1 MRSVYVPSPLRP
13 PIIAAEHRMRA
24 GPASEVW
31 LVMPGRQIVAA
42 GESWSC
48 PVRDFVMQIVG
59 GLEPCRRGPVLLK
72 LVVGVGHPD
81 QPGPDL
87 LAQPGLRF
95 DRQLIGRQ
103 VLDALGKHRI

>member
-42 GESWSC
+42 GESWAC
-48 PVRDFVMQIVG
+48 PVRDFVMEIVG

-72 LVVGVGHPD
+72 LGVGVGHPD
-81 QPGPDL
+81 PAGPDPPGP
-87 LAQPGLRF
+87 PGLPFARPLL
-95 DRQLIGRQ
+95 RRQ
-103 VLDALGKHRI
+103 VLGGL